1 MAMNIEQRLEQSAK
15 SIEQSSQKAHDFAE
29 KDTTIQTCA
38 GSRDSLPKVSRI
50 WQENFARQFNKH
62 STEFQDR
69 FALSQQSLPWQASI
83 TISDSLQRYHVGVQ
97 GEEGYKEFLPNP
109 LKLPFETAATLAEDL
124 TQDRWLENGVPNK
137 HWTESKFASALEKS
151 LGVNARIWPKDRDLQ
166 VGDVIPSAQD
176 TADGLPI
183 THVIVDGNAY
193 AMSPA
198 ASGLVA
204 DLTVTGATIG
214 ETDVRFI
221 KSSNPKGRVS
231 LDQFVGMTQQGAID
245 YAIEYL
251 IDNFGG
257 GEIVIPCGVWDVSVD
272 LPSNITLVGFGEKSI
287 LRATWT
293 GLNSY
298 CLKMSRV
305 PVGVYPYSPATRS
318 PIKNAAIRDIVIDA
332 NGADFGLYMAYC
344 LFPSIGGRVVIRNAK
359 VRNLHMTA
367 VFSWS
372 IDEIIL
378 EDCQSIGGSIG
389 ENIFGWNEDEA
400 GIICN
405 AGNARRLIAFGNGKN
420 GQFNKASAP
429 TEGAGLLICGGSGN
443 TFTAVQ
449 GEQNKGAG
457 VYVMPRTQASFHGMY
472 LEANGNDGTGELW
485 QVVNESAAAMFY
497 DVEPRFND
505 NDVFHA
511 VSDTYIV
518 NFLGR
523 RITGPGAVSL
533 TGKFSNVS
541 VENPMTHRI
550 KLSQATNVDSGG
562 ASTRHVILKPSVY
575 SSAASQRTEIWAMGV
590 FIALYQSVTIPAGRT
605 IVVRN
610 INNQTLETLAVPTGS
625 YANGDVI
632 YMPLLN
638 RNVNIE
644 SLGVVNIG
652 YGAGWTG
659 IGQIDIGMYI
669 ELML

>member
-29 KDTTIQTCA
+29 KDTTLQTCA

-50 WQENFARQFNKH
+50 WQENFARQMIRH
-62 STEFQDR
+62 ATEFQNR
-69 FALSQQSLPWQASI
+69 FALSQQSLPWQAGI
-83 TISDSLQRYHVGVQ
+83 TISDSLQRYHIGVQ

-109 LKLPFETAATLAEDL
+109 VKLPFETAATLADDL
-124 TQDRWLENGVPNK
+124 SQERWLENGVPNK
-137 HWTESKFASALEKS
+137 HWTESKLASALEKS

-166 VGDVIPSAQD
+166 VGDMIPAPED

-183 THVIVDGNAY
+183 THLVVSGNVY
-193 AMSPA
+193 AMFPLATGS
-198 ASGLVA
+198 
-204 DLTVTGATIG
+204 VTAIGAGSATIDG
-214 ETDVRFI
+214 AVVRLV
-221 KSSNPKGRVS
+221 KSSNPAGRVS
-231 LDQFVGMTQQGAID
+231 LDQLVGMTQQGAVD

-251 IDNFGG
+251 VENFGC
-257 GEIVIPCGVWDVSVD
+257 GEVIIPCGIWNASID

-287 LRATWT
+287 LRATST

-298 CLKMSRV
+298 CVKMSHV
-305 PVGVYPYSPATRS
+305 PVGVYPYNPSTRS
-318 PIKNAAIRDIVIDA
+318 PIKNAGIRDLVIDA
-332 NGADFGLYMAYC
+332 NGADFGLCMGFC

-359 VRNLHMTA
+359 VRNLHMNA

-372 IDEIIL
+372 IDEVIL
-378 EDCQSIGGSIG
+378 ENCQSIGGSIG
-389 ENIFGWNEDEA
+389 ENLFGWNEDEA

-405 AGNARRLIAFGNGKN
+405 AGNARRLIAFGNGRDGK
-420 GQFNKASAP
+420 FDKVSAP
-429 TEGAGLLICGGSGN
+429 TEGAGLLISGGSGN

-449 GEQNKGAG
+449 GEQNVGAG
-457 VYVMPRTQASFHGMY
+457 VYVMPRTQASFHGIY
-472 LEANGNDGTGELW
+472 LEANGNDSTGNHW

-497 DVEPRFND
+497 DVEPRFNED
-505 NDVFHA
+505 DVFHA

-523 RITGPGAVSL
+523 RVTGPGAVSL

-562 ASTRHVILKPSVY
+562 ASTRHVILRPSVY
-575 SSAASQRTEIWAMGV
+575 SSAASQRTEIWAMGAFV
-590 FIALYQSVTIPAGRT
+590 ALYQSVTIPSGRT
-605 IVVRN
+605 ILIRN
-610 INNQTLETLAVPTGS
+610 LGGQVLATLGVPSGS
-625 YANGDVI
+625 YVDGDVI
-632 YMPLLN
+632 YMPLLH
-638 RNVNIE
+638 RNTDIE
-644 SLGVVNIG
+644 SLSAVNIG
-652 YGAGWTG
+652 YGPGWVD